1 MARIGVI
8 SISDGR
14 AHVHARNA
22 EFIQGKQDG
31 LVRSLK
37 QAGHEVVVGEDLVA
51 DNAQA
56 TAVARGVAASDVDVT
71 VLYYAVWA
79 FPHFTMLVADATP
92 SPLVLVA
99 STDPTEPGLVGMLAA
114 GGSLDQIGR
123 QHTRAWGAPE
133 DAELAE
139 TIGARAKAASAVSAL
154 HGSTFGRFGGR
165 PMGMNTAVA
174 NTDQWQRLFGID
186 VEEIDQYELVLRAEK
201 ADAAEAARGREWLE
215 RHAAGVHYDGDK
227 LTPELLERQLRS
239 YLAIQD
245 IIRERNLDF
254 SGIKAQP
261 ELTENFATMDVTEAL
276 LNDPYDWRGPKST
289 HVCATEADMDGA
301 LTMQLLRNIAETP
314 VLFADVRHYHAD
326 RDIWDLCNSGQH
338 ATWFAARSDDPA
350 ENLARVHLHPEVFFF
365 PAGGASVQHI
375 AAPGQM
381 TLARLTREGGQYR
394 MQLMLGEFE
403 SYDEATNRE
412 LVQMSTPEWP
422 HAFARLDAPG
432 EVFLSRFGANHV
444 HAVPGDHRA
453 ALRAVC
459 DQLGVRLD
467 EWTRG

>member
-14 AHVHARNA
+14 DHVHARNA
-22 EFIQGKQDG
+22 DFIQSKQDA
-31 LVRSLK
+31 LVQALRN
-37 QAGHEVVVGEDLVA
+37 AGHEVVVGDDLVST
-51 DNAQA
+51 NALA
-56 TAVARGVAASDVDVT
+56 TSVARKVAAADVDVT

-79 FPHFTMLVADATP
+79 FPHFTMLASAVTS

-114 GGSLDQIGR
+114 GGALDQIGR
-123 QHTRAWGAPE
+123 QHTRAWGAP
-133 DAELAE
+133 DAAELVE
-139 TIGARAKAASAVSAL
+139 KIGVEATAAAAVKSL
-154 HGSTFGRFGGR
+154 RGSTFGRFGGR

-201 ADAAEAARGREWLE
+201 ADPAEARKAREWIE
-215 RHAAGVHYDGDK
+215 ANAAGVHYDGK
-227 LTPELLERQLRS
+227 RLTPELLERQIRS
-239 YLAIQD
+239 YLAIRD
-245 IIRERNLDF
+245 IIEERNLDF

-261 ELTENFATMDVTEAL
+261 ELTENFATMDVTEAF
-276 LNDPYDWRGPKST
+276 LNDPYDWNGPKEP

-301 LTMQLLRNIAETP
+301 LTMQLFKSVANTP

-338 ATWFAARSDDPA
+338 ATWYAARSDDPK
-350 ENLARVHLHPEVFFF
+350 ENLSRVNFYPEVFFF

-381 TLARLTREGGQYR
+381 TLGRLTRENGEYR

-403 SYDEATNRE
+403 SYDEQTNQS
-412 LVQMSTPEWP
+412 LVQQSTPEWP

-432 EVFLSRFGANHV
+432 ELFLSKFGANHI
-444 HAVPGDHRA
+444 HAVPGDHRPA
-453 ALRAVC
+453 VRAVC
-459 DQLGVRLD
+459 AQLGIRLD
-467 EWTRG
+467 EWSRS